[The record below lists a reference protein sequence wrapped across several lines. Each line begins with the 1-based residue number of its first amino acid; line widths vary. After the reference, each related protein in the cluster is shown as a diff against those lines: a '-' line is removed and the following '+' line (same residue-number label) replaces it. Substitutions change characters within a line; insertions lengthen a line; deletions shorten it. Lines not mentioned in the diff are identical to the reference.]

1 MNKRIQKVRE
11 DIRLTEN
18 KIREMNEYLKTLKA
32 KEKQLCDDEILKT
45 MRDMAGKGGDVMA
58 LLQQLQGGMQQTE
71 TAIDTRKTQTKADA
85 VTAEKEENQDED

>member
-18 KIREMNEYLKTLKA
+18 RIREMNEYLKTLRA

-58 LLQQLQGGMQQTE
+58 LLQQLQGGIQQTE
-71 TAIDTRKTQTKADA
+71 PVEDTRKAQAKTAA
-85 VTAEKEENQDED
+85 VIAEREENQDDD

>member
-1 MNKRIQKVRE
+1 MNKKIQKVRE

-58 LLQQLQGGMQQTE
+58 LL
-71 TAIDTRKTQTKADA
+71 
-85 VTAEKEENQDED
+85 

>member
-58 LLQQLQGGMQQTE
+58 LLQQLQGGVQQTE
-71 TAIDTRKTQTKADA
+71 PAEDTRKTQAKAAA
-85 VTAEKEENQDED
+85 VSAEKEENQDED

>member
-18 KIREMNEYLKTLKA
+18 RIREMNEYLKTLRA

-58 LLQQLQGGMQQTE
+58 LLQQLQGGIQQTE
-71 TAIDTRKTQTKADA
+71 PVEDTRKAQAKTAA
-85 VTAEKEENQDED
+85 VIAEREENQDED

>member
-11 DIRLTEN
+11 DIRITEN
-18 KIREMNEYLKTLKA
+18 RIREMNEYLKTLRA

-58 LLQQLQGGMQQTE
+58 LLQQLQGGIQQTE
-71 TAIDTRKTQTKADA
+71 PVEDTRKAQAKIAA
-85 VTAEKEENQDED
+85 VIAEREENQDED

>member
-1 MNKRIQKVRE
+1 MNKRIEKVRD

-32 KEKQLCDDEILKT
+32 KEKRLCDDEILKT

-58 LLQQLQGGMQQTE
+58 LLSRIQG
-71 TAIDTRKTQTKADA
+71 
-85 VTAEKEENQDED
+85 AEKQNDPAPAETTIQAVPEAKEDDTDEDE

>member
-1 MNKRIQKVRE
+1 
-11 DIRLTEN
+11 
-18 KIREMNEYLKTLKA
+18 
-32 KEKQLCDDEILKT
+32 
-45 MRDMAGKGGDVMA
+45 MA